1 MNEAVY
7 KALTRPAMVFGVP
20 VTPFFIAMCIIG
32 LIALYTEVILLGLCI
47 PTALVL
53 REITKKDDSIF
64 RLLFL
69 KLQFYTNSGISNFF
83 GLKAYCANQKYTK
96 NKVQNLKTSIIGLQN
111 IPNIEKFLPYQTLI
125 GNVAITKEYDLIATW
140 QVEGVA
146 FEIEDET
153 DIILNKNK
161 LNMLFRLFAN
171 ENIAFYF
178 HNCRIPIT
186 DRFHSHFKND
196 FLKELDTRY
205 YNAFDEKSLKEN
217 KLYITAIYS
226 PYPSKVLKSAFKKTS
241 IDKKIN
247 ELNTH
252 LKNFEKY
259 CLNIESNLRDFKPTR
274 LGIYNV
280 NGVAYSAQLEFYNF
294 LISGVNSKIRV
305 PEAPLS
311 EVLNGNLNEIIF
323 SNHTAQIN
331 FNNSTKKFFK
341 AIEIKDYPNET
352 FTGIFDSLMYL
363 DIEYTITQSF
373 TPLTKL
379 QASESIKRQMKRLKS
394 SEDDAVSQLEDLS
407 VALDELTS
415 GDLVFGNY
423 HFSIVVYGNTPK
435 EVEKNSNFLC
445 VKLGELG
452 FLTAEAS
459 IALPATYFSQFPAN
473 FTIRPRIHTISS
485 LNYSSLIA
493 MHNFAKGKRSLNCW
507 GEAVTML
514 KTPNGQPY
522 YFNFHE
528 TLCNKD
534 SFGDFLLGNSLV
546 IGKSGGGKT
555 VLMNFLLNQ
564 LCKYSDEKTF
574 GDVPESKRKATFF
587 YLDKDKG
594 AIGNIIA
601 IGGKYISI
609 EGGKST
615 GFNPFM
621 VESSAENIRKLQVL
635 MKMLVTRNGELLTTL
650 EEEHLNNAVESVMTH
665 FDKDERRFGISLM
678 LEHLTEDMSETNSL
692 KSRLKLWSKGS
703 KFGWVFDNEIDE
715 LDFNDDS
722 VNVYGI
728 DGTDLLKDAEI
739 SGVVAFYML
748 WRIMD
753 LTDGRR
759 FALFIDE
766 AWDWIRN
773 EVVAKEVHNKEKT
786 IRKQNGFIVLGTQ
799 SVEDFAKSDI
809 ATAILEQSATILILS
824 NPKAK
829 REDYVEKLAM
839 SEIEYQFAKTT
850 IPSQYK
856 FLIKKAEERAIAT
869 IDLSCIGKDFLKIIS
884 TGSAYV
890 DEIEKINNKDFSY
903 EQKLKAL
910 LELYNQKDNK

>member
-1 MNEAVY
+1 MNEVVY

-20 VTPFFIAMCIIG
+20 VTPFFIAMSIIG
-32 LIALYTEVILLGLCI
+32 LIALYTEVILLSLCV
-47 PTALVL
+47 PVALVL
-53 REITKKDDSIF
+53 REMTKKDDSIF

-69 KLQFYTNSGISNFF
+69 KLQFFTNSGITKFF

-96 NKVQNLKTSIIGLQN
+96 IKVQNLKTSIIGLHSL
-111 IPNIEKFLPYQTLI
+111 PNIEKFLPYQTL
-125 GNVAITKEYDLIATW
+125 VKDVVITKEYDLMATW

-153 DIILNKNK
+153 DIVLNKNK

-171 ENIAFYF
+171 ENISFYF
-178 HNCRIPIT
+178 HNCRVAIT
-186 DRFHSHFKND
+186 DKFHSHFPNE
-196 FLKELDTRY
+196 FLKEMDAGY
-205 YNAFDEKSLKEN
+205 YKAFDEKSLKEN

-226 PYPSKVLKSAFKKTS
+226 PFPNKVVKSSFKKIS
-241 IDKKIN
+241 LDKKID

-252 LKNFEKY
+252 LKNFAKH
-259 CLNIESNLRDFKPTR
+259 CLSIEANLRDFKPTR
-274 LGIYNV
+274 LGIYEID
-280 NGVAYSAQLEFYNF
+280 GVSYSAQLEFYNF
-294 LISGVNSKIRV
+294 LLSGACSKIRV
-305 PEAPLS
+305 PNAPLS
-311 EVLNGNLNEIIF
+311 EVLNGNMDEFLF
-323 SNHTAQIN
+323 SNHTAQLN
-331 FNNSTKKFFK
+331 FNNAEKRFFK

-352 FTGIFDSLMYL
+352 FCGILDALMYL
-363 DIEYTITQSF
+363 DIDYIITQSF

-379 QASESIKRQMKRLKS
+379 QASDSIKRQMKRLQS
-394 SEDDAVSQLEDLS
+394 SEDDAISQLEDLT

-423 HFSIVVYGNTPK
+423 HFSIIVFGQTPK
-435 EVEKNSNFLC
+435 EVEKNANTLS

-452 FLTAEAS
+452 FLTSQAS
-459 IALPATYFSQFPAN
+459 MALPATYFAQFPAN

-493 MHNFAKGKRSLNCW
+493 MHNFAKGKRSKNPW

-528 TLCNKD
+528 TPSNKD
-534 SFGDFLLGNSLV
+534 SFGEFLLANSLV

-564 LCKYSDEKTF
+564 LCKYGDKDTF
-574 GDVPESKRKATFF
+574 GGVPLDKQRATFF

-594 AIGNIIA
+594 AIGNIVA
-601 IGGKYISI
+601 IGGKYLSI

-621 VESSAENIRKLQVL
+621 VDNSAENIRKLQVL

-650 EEEHLNNAVESVMTH
+650 EEENLNNAVESVMGH
-665 FDKDERRFGISLM
+665 FSKDERRYGISLM

-692 KSRLKLWSKGS
+692 KSRLKLWARGN
-703 KFGWVFDNEIDE
+703 KFGWVFDNEVDE
-715 LDFNDDS
+715 LNFNDENI
-722 VNVYGI
+722 NVYGI
-728 DGTDLLKDAEI
+728 DGTDLLKDNEI
-739 SGVVAFYML
+739 SGVVAFYIL

-829 REDYVEKLAM
+829 RSDYVEKLAM
-839 SEIEYQFAKTT
+839 SNVEYNFAKNT
-850 IPSQYK
+850 IPSHYK

-869 IDLSCIGKDFLKIIS
+869 VDLSHMDKWFLKIIS

-890 DEIEKINNKDFSY
+890 DEIEKINQNKDFSY
-903 EQKLKAL
+903 EQKLQAL
-910 LELYNQKDNK
+910 KELYTK